1 MELERQNTKK
11 KLQQD
16 FQNITYE
23 KDKAKVGPNGNILMF
38 LLAVTIAI
46 FPIGALVGS
55 LLIGLLVDRFG
66 RKRTLLINDLLAIFS
81 AICLGCSD
89 VVNSHGFTIFARF
102 GTGMCSGIF
111 DGVVPMYLGE
121 ISPVNWRGCI
131 NILSMLFVLIGLM
144 VNMICGHPQLLWLKK
159 GKPIVMSFTAFV
171 ALLQLLLLLPF
182 PESPRYLLIQ
192 KKNEEEARQ
201 ALKKLRD
208 QDDVEEEMEEI
219 RQEYHYEREEKQIN
233 VSKLL
238 CFKSLRRQLLCIV
251 ILKAGQELSG
261 INAAYFYMREIFLS
275 TGAGEHNS
283 WYSHFSTACF
293 LIFSQAFAMYV
304 IDSWGRRFLLLVGFG
319 SCSILCILL
328 TMTIQLKDTIS
339 WMPYINMCFG
349 ILLVGAHMFGPN
361 LVPNLMITE
370 LFLQSSRSSAYAIG
384 GCVRWF
390 FNFLNGFTILHV
402 YNQIG
407 TYIFLV
413 YFPFSAGCFLYI
425 LKFVPE
431 TKKKTFLEI
440 RRLMEMHIAK
450 EKLVKA
456 AVQ

>member
-11 KLQQD
+11 KELTKSLLLLTLIVVSGSFQYGYNLWMVNDPDSLQQD

-102 GTGMCSGIF
+102 GTGMCS
-111 DGVVPMYLGE
+111 
-121 ISPVNWRGCI
+121 
-131 NILSMLFVLIGLM
+131 
-144 VNMICGHPQLLWLKK
+144 
-159 GKPIVMSFTAFV
+159 
-171 ALLQLLLLLPF
+171 
-182 PESPRYLLIQ
+182 
-192 KKNEEEARQ
+192 